1 MEFGLRASSA
11 KSVIQPHQTL
21 GCPRQVICPRR
32 KQTRR
37 RLNFVVVAIRFL
49 NGRFCF
55 FKKRERD
62 AHLKSAFG
70 IQIEK
75 MICAPDGFVGDA
87 FLVEEFAKLSVDAG
101 IVALPKSANRI
112 FPRFRRVSR
121 ATGWAGKL
129 SNQRHV
135 AIGAHGEPLAIFRFA
150 LGADHHL
157 VEFTTRDC
165 RIQRGS
171 QRARRHCGGSPGATK
186 AQHSP
191 AAGIGRGM
199 RLFGVVG
206 RIPSR
211 MATTTY
217 WYSALMS
224 DDAMTVARG
233 LQRRDPELLDRLIE
247 QYQYRLFRYLVYLT
261 ASRERAEDFFQET
274 WIRVLERGHQYDGKS
289 KFEAWLFAIAR
300 HLVIDWQRQKK
311 MQSLDAR
318 TDPED
323 GAPVEIADE
332 NEPTPLALVLS
343 RERETKMQASL
354 EQVPT
359 IYREVLLLRFQ
370 EDLKLEEIAG
380 VLETPISTVKS
391 RLYRGLESLKGLLQ
405 GGAA

>member
-1 MEFGLRASSA
+1 
-11 KSVIQPHQTL
+11 
-21 GCPRQVICPRR
+21 
-32 KQTRR
+32 
-37 RLNFVVVAIRFL
+37 
-49 NGRFCF
+49 
-55 FKKRERD
+55 
-62 AHLKSAFG
+62 
-70 IQIEK
+70 
-75 MICAPDGFVGDA
+75 
-87 FLVEEFAKLSVDAG
+87 
-101 IVALPKSANRI
+101 
-112 FPRFRRVSR
+112 
-121 ATGWAGKL
+121 
-129 SNQRHV
+129 
-135 AIGAHGEPLAIFRFA
+135 
-150 LGADHHL
+150 
-157 VEFTTRDC
+157 
-165 RIQRGS
+165 
-171 QRARRHCGGSPGATK
+171 
-186 AQHSP
+186 
-191 AAGIGRGM
+191 M
-199 RLFGVVG
+199 RLFGAVG

-224 DDAMTVARG
+224 DDAKTVARG
-233 LQRRDPELLDRLIE
+233 LHRRDPELLDRLIE

-311 MQSLDAR
+311 MQSLDAM
-318 TDPED
+318 TDPEG

-332 NEPTPLALVLS
+332 NEPTPLALVLT
-343 RERETKMQASL
+343 RERETKVQASL

-370 EDLKLEEIAG
+370 EELKLEEIAG